1 MSDHGVMNLRSDKHP
16 MLYNRAVHE
25 MKERSFFQ
33 LLGEN
38 WTIVSATID
47 ERGTIIEARRVALVT
62 IEQL

>member
-1 MSDHGVMNLRSDKHP
+1 

>member
-47 ERGTIIEARRVALVT
+47 ERGTIMLIRLTHTGTRC
-62 IEQL
+62 